1 MLSFDIRS
9 LEHHAARVEGE
20 LPASDPT
27 WEEGDVRPVGA
38 VRVSGRL
45 SSAGPGR
52 FYFSGHMEGTAGA
65 PCRRCLEDVTAP
77 VKADLHLLLVDGATD
92 EADEADVYLIDT
104 RERALDLRP
113 AVREE
118 WLLAAPAFLVCRESC
133 LGLCPTCGANRN
145 EGACGCQPATDPR
158 WSSLTSVDDSSR

>member
-77 VKADLHLLLVDGATD
+77 VKADLHLLLVDGGGNDAADLVGRRLVVLIPRRFRQAHVAGLTQHMINGRNAILGGFQGQRQWTD
-92 EADEADVYLIDT
+92 HFPNGDFLEAIL
-104 RERALDLRP
+104 
-113 AVREE
+113 
-118 WLLAAPAFLVCRESC
+118 
-133 LGLCPTCGANRN
+133 
-145 EGACGCQPATDPR
+145 
-158 WSSLTSVDDSSR
+158 SSSFVG